1 MLSASSRCPR
11 TQCEFSRSFL
21 QDATFTEIM
30 AFLDAAD
37 LHGKSIPTRISSG
50 DPGSG
55 YGAPGAGRAQGESA
69 PRTVS
74 QEARILKSIFL
85 KLRD

>member
-1 MLSASSRCPR
+1 
-11 TQCEFSRSFL
+11 
-21 QDATFTEIM
+21 M

-37 LHGKSIPTRISSG
+37 LHGKSIPTRITNG

-55 YGAPGAGRAQGESA
+55 YGAPGAGRSEGELT
-69 PRTVS
+69 PKTVS
-74 QEARILKSIFL
+74 QEARILKRMFL